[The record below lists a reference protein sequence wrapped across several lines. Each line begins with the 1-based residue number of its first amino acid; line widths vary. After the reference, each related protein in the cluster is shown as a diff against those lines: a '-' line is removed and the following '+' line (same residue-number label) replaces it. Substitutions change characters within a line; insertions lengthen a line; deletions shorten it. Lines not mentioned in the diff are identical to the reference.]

1 MDSTQ
6 RRARLVALIDKRFR
20 GDRQA
25 FLKKADLSKGRLTQ
39 LLDAK
44 ETFGER
50 AARSL
55 EKRLGLPAMWFDV
68 TDEALPG
75 YPTDGRLL
83 VPITLQEEKLLMYF
97 KLLSPAQ
104 RDVMIN
110 DAREQAYAK
119 SITEKVK
126 GSPVKDHV
134 GNSAIELAYGLPRDS
149 VKHPQGER

>member
-6 RRARLVALIDKRFR
+6 RRARLVALIDKRFK

-39 LLDAK
+39 LLDAD
-44 ETFGER
+44 EAFGER

-55 EKRLGLPAMWFDV
+55 EKRLGLPNLWFDV

-83 VPITLQEEKLLMYF
+83 VPVSLQEEKLLMYF
-97 KLLSPAQ
+97 KLLTPTQ
-104 RDVMIN
+104 REVIVN
-110 DAREQAYAK
+110 EAREQAYAK
-119 SITEKVK
+119 SITEKIK

-134 GNSAIELAYGLPRDS
+134 SNKAIESSYGLPRG
-149 VKHPQGER
+149 KLEHPQGDG

>member
-6 RRARLVALIDKRFR
+6 RRARLATLIDKRFK

-39 LLDAK
+39 LLDKNEA
-44 ETFGER
+44 FGER

-83 VPITLQEEKLLMYF
+83 VPVSLQEEKLLMYF

-104 RDVMIN
+104 RDIILNEV
-110 DAREQAYAK
+110 REQAYAK
-119 SITEKVK
+119 SITEKAK
-126 GSPVKDHV
+126 GSPVKDHI
-134 GNSAIELAYGLPRDS
+134 GNTAIESAYGLPRGK
-149 VKHPQGER
+149 VEHPQGDQ